1 MPAIS
6 RILAGAER
14 LLNILGAVLIAVIL
28 ISVCSQIIMRY
39 AFNNATTWSDPV
51 AASALAWLT
60 FLAAASAV
68 RSDTNM
74 YVRFTWGRFSSTG
87 RRIAETASQILSA
100 GFAIALSIS
109 AWQLMQVTDST
120 EVEGLPMKVSWA
132 QLYSITLVAGFLIV
146 VFAIERILTVWMERA
161 R

>member
-14 LLNILGAVLIAVIL
+14 LLNILGAVLVGVIL

-74 YVRFTWGRFSSTG
+74 YVRFTWGRLGPTG
-87 RRIAETASQILSA
+87 RRIAETASQVLTA

-109 AWQLMQVTDST
+109 AWQLMQVTDTT

-146 VFAIERILTVWMERA
+146 VFAIERILKVWMEHSR
-161 R
+161 